1 MSKYINIRHPN
12 ENEMLTTQFPYSRN
26 GLETSRILK
35 NWTFFHLWI
44 WYIPDADEI
53 LIVMFEIRI
62 VSERFEYAQNTRF
75 LRRKRIIGYGPH
87 IMGIRL

>member
-62 VSERFEYAQNTRF
+62 KLCLKGLNMHKILGFYEERG
-75 LRRKRIIGYGPH
+75 LLDMGPTLW
-87 IMGIRL
+87 G